1 MSKLVLVSRERG
13 VLDEQGGFAKSVLPA
28 LANLCASGFQLIL
41 LADEQSADRLFS
53 DQQFHQVLN
62 SQGISFISTIN
73 VDHTVMTAANN
84 GSAPESGGDPKNQQ
98 SASSEN
104 KAIIDIAGRIAP
116 QLSSGS
122 LKTAESVVIGDWPG
136 LVALANYLSLRH
148 LRPGPFASVETDSA
162 EQLPVRNDGAYQS
175 WPELAQ
181 ELILP
186 PRVAHVRR
194 RSNETDIEVAVNLD
208 PAVPQ
213 LAIASGIGFF
223 DHMLD
228 QLAKHGGF
236 SLDLSCKGDLH
247 IDEHHTVEDCAL
259 AIGQVLREA
268 LGDKRGIE
276 RYGFVLPMDECEVRV
291 SLDLSARPSFHFNG
305 AFSRDKVG
313 ELSTEMVPH
322 FFKSLSDT
330 LGASLHITLEGD
342 NAHHQVEASFKG
354 VARTLRQAFKR
365 SGSDLPTTKGL
376 L

>member
-1 MSKLVLVSRERG
+1 VSKLLLVSRERG
-13 VLDEQGGFAKSVLPA
+13 VLDERGGFAESVLPA
-28 LANLCASGFQLIL
+28 LSNLCASGFSLIL
-41 LADEQSADRLFS
+41 LADEKSADRLFS
-53 DQQFHQVLN
+53 DQQFHQVLD
-62 SQGISFISTIN
+62 SQGISFIST
-73 VDHTVMTAANN
+73 TVNN
-84 GSAPESGGDPKNQQ
+84 SLAPAGGGGIQNQPP
-98 SASSEN
+98 EN
-104 KAIIDIAGRIAP
+104 CENDAIIELAGRIAP

-122 LKTAESVVIGDWPG
+122 FNTADSAIIGDWPG
-136 LVALANYLSLRH
+136 LVALANYLALRH
-148 LRPGPFASVETDSA
+148 LRPGPFTPLEVASTEDTPA
-162 EQLPVRNDGAYQS
+162 GKDGAYQS

-181 ELILP
+181 QLILP

-194 RSNETDIEVAVNLD
+194 RSNETDIEVSVNLD
-208 PAVPQ
+208 PAVPR
-213 LAIASGIGFF
+213 LAIDSGIGFF

-236 SLDLSCKGDLH
+236 SLELSCKGDLH

-259 AIGQVLREA
+259 AIGQVLRDA

-291 SLDLSARPSFHFNG
+291 SLDLSARPSFHFKG
-305 AFSRDKVG
+305 AFSRDMVG

-354 VARTLRQAFKR
+354 VARTFRQAFKR

>member
-1 MSKLVLVSRERG
+1 VSKLLLVSRERG
-13 VLDEQGGFAKSVLPA
+13 VLDERGGFAESVLPA
-28 LANLCASGFQLIL
+28 LSNLSASGFELIL
-41 LADEQSADRLFS
+41 LTISE
-53 DQQFHQVLN
+53 QQFQQVLDSQRIRVN
-62 SQGISFISTIN
+62 SSIPVGSVFNDNSEVTGAARSEAQSGAAIE
-73 VDHTVMTAANN
+73 DH
-84 GSAPESGGDPKNQQ
+84 SD
-98 SASSEN
+98 
-104 KAIIDIAGRIAP
+104 AIVAVAGRIAP
-116 QLSSGS
+116 YLSSASFNTGD
-122 LKTAESVVIGDWPG
+122 AAVIGDWPW
-136 LVALANYLSLRH
+136 LNSLANYLSLRH
-148 LRPGPFASVETDSA
+148 IRPAGFAPLENQSL
-162 EQLPVRNDGAYQS
+162 EQLAAENEVALRS

-181 ELILP
+181 GLILP
-186 PRVAHVRR
+186 PRVAQVRR
-194 RSNETDIEVAVNLD
+194 RSNETDINVSVNLD
-208 PAVPQ
+208 PATP
-213 LAIASGIGFF
+213 LLKINSGIGFF

-228 QLAKHGGF
+228 QLGKHGGF
-236 SLDLSCKGDLH
+236 SLALDCKGDLH

-259 AIGQVLREA
+259 ALGQVLREA

-305 AFSRDKVG
+305 EFTRDRVG

-330 LGASLHITLEGD
+330 LGASLHITLQGD